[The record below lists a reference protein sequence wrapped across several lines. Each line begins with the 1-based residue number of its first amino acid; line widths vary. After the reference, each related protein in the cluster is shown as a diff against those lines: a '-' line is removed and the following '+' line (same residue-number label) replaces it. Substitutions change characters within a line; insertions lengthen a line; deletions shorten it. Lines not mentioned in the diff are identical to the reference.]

1 MGGIY
6 CGGCNGTPP
15 LDPLEEINKWYK
27 FILTDNF
34 EIEYL
39 VANELSYRNVIYFHE
54 DYAFNNKDY

>member
-39 VANELSYRNVIYFHE
+39 VANE
-54 DYAFNNKDY
+54 